1 MRASFTRSL
10 KFRKTCDGM
19 PGLTSFST
27 NHPDMITSLLAFTI
41 RIALVAV
48 MTFLFVVLFEHG
60 PGDYLANVQ
69 ADFNKLI
76 QSANPPAPPAP
87 EKSSNRGT

>member
-1 MRASFTRSL
+1 MT
-10 KFRKTCDGM
+10 
-19 PGLTSFST
+19 
-27 NHPDMITSLLAFTI
+27 TSLLAFAI

-60 PGDYLANVQ
+60 PANYLENIQGD
-69 ADFNKLI
+69 FTKLI
-76 QSANPPAPPAP
+76 QFGSHPAPSVPA

>member
-1 MRASFTRSL
+1 
-10 KFRKTCDGM
+10 
-19 PGLTSFST
+19 
-27 NHPDMITSLLAFTI
+27 MISSLLAFAI

-60 PGDYLANVQ
+60 PANYLENMQ
-69 ADFNKLI
+69 GDFNKLV
-76 QSANPPAPPAP
+76 QFVSPPAPSAP